1 MALIKEDGTIVAG
14 ANSYAD
20 EADADAFQTDRGR
33 SAWLEAT
40 TEVADAALVRAT
52 DYIEGRFAL
61 LFLGQPLGDAQTLSW
76 PRQGA
81 IYVRT
86 GNPFPDDE
94 VPGDIV
100 DATILYADQVIGD
113 GSDLETMTELSV
125 NPTVSEDGQIK
136 MKKEKVDVLE
146 EVTEYG
152 IGGQSGGTS
161 ALRTIRPIPEADR
174 LIRRWLRGGG
184 VGGLTVRI

>member
-1 MALIKEDGTIVAG
+1 MALIKEDGTIVTG

-20 EADADAFQTDRGR
+20 EADADAYQTNRGR
-33 SAWLEAT
+33 TLWVDAT

-52 DYIEGRFAL
+52 DYIEGRWSL
-61 LFLGQPLGDAQTLSW
+61 LFVGAPLGDVQELGW
-76 PRQGA
+76 PRSGA
-81 IYVRT
+81 RYVKT
-86 GNPFPDDE
+86 GNPFPEDE
-94 VPGDIV
+94 VPVDILN
-100 DATILYADQVIGD
+100 ATILYADQIIGD

-125 NPTVSEDGQIK
+125 NPTVSEDGQVK